1 MMLLTSITM
10 SVTLGVNL
18 MSGKLTLGVDLAE
31 GLELGDAVE
40 IVADFCEVL
49 RLNRVRNQDN
59 PIDSSIR
66 YLDGGS
72 LLTIVY
78 EP

>member
-1 MMLLTSITM
+1 
-10 SVTLGVNL
+10 
-18 MSGKLTLGVDLAE
+18 MSGKLTLKVDLAE
-31 GLELGDAVE
+31 GLELGDAVA
-40 IVADFCEVL
+40 IVAEFCEVL
-49 RLNRVRNQDN
+49 KLNQIRNQNN